1 MQNELNLQ
9 ELKDKV
15 KYYENIINQ
24 MSAPIITSIVPKT
37 IMIPIAG
44 YMFKERFKMIQEK
57 TLKYVETHREIEQAV
72 FEFTGVTVEDVAS
85 FDYDDLATELYH
97 LNNSLKLMG
106 IRSIYVGFNPRFVR
120 EIVQAGIQV
129 ELETYINFRMALQ
142 RLLKENNQSL
152 HTLA

>member
-1 MQNELNLQ
+1 MHNELNLQ

-24 MSAPIITSIVPKT
+24 MSAPIIASIVPQT

-44 YMFKERFKMIQEK
+44 YMFKERLKMIQEK
-57 TLKYVETHREIEQAV
+57 TLKYAESHRDIEHAV
-72 FEFTGVTVEDVAS
+72 FDFTGVTVEDVVS
-85 FDYDDLATELYH
+85 FDYDDLACELSH

-106 IRSIYVGFNPRFVR
+106 IRSIYVGFNPRIVR
-120 EIVQAGIQV
+120 EIVHAGIHV
-129 ELETYINFRMALQ
+129 ELETYVNFRMALQ